1 MKKGFIKLGWIT
13 GVYNGR
19 LLGKILSIRY
29 GIAAAAA
36 DMENITKE

>member
-1 MKKGFIKLGWIT
+1 MVESLER
-13 GVYNGR
+13 VYNGR

-36 DMENITKE
+36 ADMETSQKNRGK